1 MANGRLI
8 IIPSIILILTH
19 SSLSDI
25 WSQISSTLMAKD
37 TLPSDGEGESVPV
50 NNLQNNLFSSPF
62 LVFSGDSTFAKLV
75 ILMEL
80 NKLMILM
87 LYYLHLSS
95 SLLCTLA
102 LIRDSIP
109 RTSIPSPYHL
119 KASSNLVVPNS
130 QRSLRRRMQKPLKR
144 WLVTKLLKTES
155 RTKIRRLWIHID
167 VIVFLKQIRSL
178 ECR

>member
-25 WSQISSTLMAKD
+25 WSRISSTLMAKD

-109 RTSIPSPYHL
+109 RTSIPSPCHL

-144 WLVTKLLKTES
+144 WLVTRLPKTES
-155 RTKIRRLWIHID
+155 RRKIRRLWIHID